1 MNFRVEHFYKLLPYT
16 FNIPSYQ
23 RGYRWE
29 KKQVIDLLEDLKEFV
44 IHIQNDTVN
53 DGEFYSLQPVVVQ
66 RRDKENEFDLVDGQ
80 QRLTTLFLIMSFLSD
95 VRRLLSKDTTMY
107 SLIYESRKEDIAFLR
122 DKLFTQDD
130 NEDFRKNIDYFY
142 IRQAYLQITKWFERS
157 ENEEFKLPFL
167 QYLFT
172 PGSTLSDEKNHD
184 LRVIWY
190 EIPKGESVED
200 ALSQIE
206 DQIEVFESLN
216 YGKIPLTDTELIKAL
231 ILQSDIYGDR
241 KNVKKE
247 WCYKVASDWD
257 KMECDL
263 QNPLFWAMLTA
274 GKYDT
279 PTHIN
284 LVIEFAVKYYLYH
297 HDSDYNCYNKDVVN
311 GLFADLKKDT
321 HLVYAIVNRY
331 LGARK
336 EDYSEDDFRL
346 LANKTDFESRVTE
359 LWNYIQNSYAVFRN
373 WFDDSKT
380 YHLLGLL
387 VMLSDNQKRTVLS
400 EQLFSL
406 FSDYLSGKKSEFH
419 KSLKKSIAKHL
430 IYADKDG
437 RKLPLTELTY
447 TDTPIQIIKILEAH
461 NVYQMIVSNQDN
473 ARFDFSEFSRQNVTS
488 LEHIHPQNLNE
499 DEIQFPALCDWYR
512 SKAEFVMQCKNDE
525 PQIVEPY
532 EWLSDYF
539 PSGLD
544 EKSSE
549 FKAAKEKYEDNKSEC
564 WQKIHL
570 LDKVFDDMADMSEEV
585 MHSLQNMALVD
596 KDTNAAL
603 SNHLLDRKREILKSR
618 IQKDGIYVPI
628 GTLRVFSKYYT
639 GSDIKGMKFWTEPD
653 RNKYFAD
660 VMAAYNYFVED

>member
-1 MNFRVEHFYKLLPYT
+1 MRNKMNFRVEHFYKLFPYT

-29 KKQVIDLLEDLKEFV
+29 KKQVVDLLEDLKEFIIKTINKEV
-44 IHIQNDTVN
+44 GE
-53 DGEFYSLQPVVVQ
+53 GEFYSLQPVVVQ
-66 RRDKENEFDLVDGQ
+66 RRDNENEFDLIDGQ
-80 QRLTTLFLIMSFLSD
+80 QRLTTLFLILTY
-95 VRRLLSKDTTMY
+95 LKDTREEY
-107 SLIYESRKEDIAFLR
+107 SDDIYNLIYESRKENISFFKDQV
-122 DKLFTQDD
+122 FTQDD
-130 NEDFRKNIDYFY
+130 SEAFRKNIDFFY
-142 IRQAYLQITKWFERS
+142 IRQAYLHIKDWFES
-157 ENEEFKLPFL
+157 AENKKYKIRFVME
-167 QYLFT
+167 LFSADT
-172 PGSTLSDEKNHD
+172 FIPEKYVHG

-190 EIPKGESVED
+190 EIPKGESAED

-231 ILQSDIYGDR
+231 ILQSDIYGYSKD
-241 KNVKKE
+241 VKKE

-257 KMECDL
+257 KMECEL
-263 QNPLFWAMLTA
+263 QNSLFWAMLTA

-297 HDSDYNCYNKDVVN
+297 HDSENNCYNKDRIN
-311 GLFADLKKDT
+311 GLFADLKKDS

-336 EDYSEDDFRL
+336 EDYSEGDFRL
-346 LANKTDFESRVTE
+346 LADKTDFESRVTE

-387 VMLSDNQKRTVLS
+387 VMLSGNQKRTVLS
-400 EQLFSL
+400 EQLFTL
-406 FSDYLSGKKSEFH
+406 FSDYLSGKKSDFQ

-430 IYADKDG
+430 KFDD
-437 RKLPLTELTY
+437 RLSLSELTY
-447 TDTPIQIIKILEAH
+447 IDNPDLIVKVLEVH
-461 NVYQMIVSNQDN
+461 NVYQMIISNQDN
-473 ARFDFSEFSRQNVTS
+473 ARFDFSEFARQNVTS

-499 DEIQFPALCDWYR
+499 DEIQFPALCEWYK
-512 SKAEFVMQCKNDE
+512 SKAEFVMQCKDDK
-525 PQIVEPY
+525 PQIVESY
-532 EWLSDYF
+532 EWLREFF
-539 PSGLD
+539 PFGLD

-549 FKAAKEKYEDNKSEC
+549 FKAAKEKYEDNKNEC

-570 LDKVFDDMADMSEEV
+570 LDDAFDDMAGMSEEV
-585 MHSLQNMALVD
+585 MHSIQNMVLVD

-603 SNHLLDRKREILKSR
+603 SNHLLDRKREILRSR
-618 IQKDGIYVPI
+618 MRNYGVYVPV
-628 GTLRVFSKYYT
+628 GTQRVFNKYYT
-639 GSDIKGMKFWTEPD
+639 GSDVKDMKFWTELD
-653 RNKYFAD
+653 RNKYFDD